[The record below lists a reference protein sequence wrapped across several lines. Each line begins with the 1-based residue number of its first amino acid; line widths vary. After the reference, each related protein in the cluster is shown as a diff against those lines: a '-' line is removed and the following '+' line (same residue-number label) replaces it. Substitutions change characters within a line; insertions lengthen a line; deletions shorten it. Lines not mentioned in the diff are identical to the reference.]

1 MFDWKRK
8 NDEQKAQE
16 EIAML
21 EAAGCTSMADELRVY
36 LGFPPVKR
44 GRKRAANEGHHEKSY
59 MMP

>member
-8 NDEQKAQE
+8 SDERKAQE

-21 EAAGCTSMADELRVY
+21 EAAGCASMADELRVY
-36 LGFPPVKR
+36 WGFPPMKR
-44 GRKRAANEGHHEKSY
+44 DRKSAASDHKKSY